1 MGVSQ
6 SGPVD
11 KLKRNAFLY
20 GILIISIA
28 GGHYQ
33 PFYGISKKHA
43 EINTEKN
50 ESVNRSNLKRSLTYI
65 IYRKFFILPEKS
77 PFVLNTFIFPDS
89 FFNFFVRQSG
99 QSLSFCWRVS
109 PFEHIEINLDCFC
122 KNTFLNAFFT
132 ALIQDRFRF
141 ILFADLSCFT
151 QKIQLS
157 ADRCVDIFRLFQS
170 ALVFSHSA
178 KCDSYVKI

>member
-1 MGVSQ
+1 MASWALCMKADYRSKNIQVKTGGKAACYWHAIWQRGYIKQGWKALHS
-6 SGPVD
+6 SLSPV
-11 KLKRNAFLY
+11 
-20 GILIISIA
+20 LII
-28 GGHYQ
+28 
-33 PFYGISKKHA
+33 
-43 EINTEKN
+43 E
-50 ESVNRSNLKRSLTYI
+50 ESYLQTFFHSL
-65 IYRKFFILPEKS
+65 
-77 PFVLNTFIFPDS
+77 LNTFLFPDS
-89 FFNFFVRQSG
+89 FFNFFVRSTG

-170 ALVFSHSA
+170 ALVFSLPQNAIHM
-178 KCDSYVKI
+178 